1 MMKTTEE
8 AIHDLQCRA
17 LAYEVIFQSIF
28 SELPQVFIE
37 RAAEKIE
44 GNFKAFET
52 GTHSDAGKAKLDAAK
67 AVVSRI
73 MGTKI

>member
-1 MMKTTEE
+1 
-8 AIHDLQCRA
+8 
-17 LAYEVIFQSIF
+17 
-28 SELPQVFIE
+28 VFIE